1 MSMSAKEAA
10 TKWIDAKSKS
20 ARTKVRNEVAAISE
34 TNKRVRWKHLL
45 RDIDAGDEVRIRARA
60 TGDWKAV
67 AAERKAAKPKRKAK
81 AKATT
86 KRKASSGVK
95 PKAADA
101 MSELAAKVAQLDE
114 HEFVSFLTA
123 ITEARR

>member
-67 AAERKAAKPKRKAK
+67 AAERKAKAK